1 MDVSAI
7 TNDVMNALNALV
19 PYIGAAGTAIATN
32 AANSVY
38 AKGVEQAKHLYEKIK
53 ERFAR
58 EKDGASATT
67 ALQIFVDGDTDYT
80 FVVKTKLERILR
92 DDPAF
97 AQDLLRIIQSGPI
110 QSLIVGEEAEARR
123 IAMTNIY
130 GQGSQ
135 ACKRVEVPLQK
146 ISNLTW
152 VLTIVP
158 RTKIVEGYLSF
169 HDLCTYRIPL

>member
-7 TNDVMNALNALV
+7 TTDAMNTLTALI

-32 AANSVY
+32 AGNSVY
-38 AKGVEQAKHLYEKIK
+38 AKGVEQAKHLYEKIR

-67 ALQIFVDGDTDYT
+67 ALQTFVEGDADYT
-80 FVVKTKLERILR
+80 IVVKTKLERLLR

-97 AQDLLRIIQSGPI
+97 AQDLLSMIQSGPI

-123 IAMTNIY
+123 IAMTNKY

-135 ACKRVEVPLQK
+135 SVQTGRGSKTEDIKL
-146 ISNLTW
+146 NM
-152 VLTIVP
+152 
-158 RTKIVEGYLSF
+158 GF
-169 HDLCTYRIPL
+169 DD